1 MSLKRTGEGK
11 MKQYKNIYS
20 FIDDYNKKVGDYY
33 FSHDTLKFF
42 GERVSEMRIL
52 KNTVKITD
60 EMDEKRE
67 CYILSSLQ
75 RNYPSGAKRSYSYF
89 DCETLERVFIKE

>member
-1 MSLKRTGEGK
+1 
-11 MKQYKNIYS
+11 MKKYDNIYS
-20 FIDDYNKKVGDYY
+20 FIKDYEEKVGGYY
-33 FSHDTLKFF
+33 FYYNTLKFF

-60 EMDEKRE
+60 NMDKKRE

-75 RNYPSGAKRSYSYF
+75 RNHPSGARRSYSYF

>member
-1 MSLKRTGEGK
+1 
-11 MKQYKNIYS
+11 MKKYNNIYC

-42 GERVSEMRIL
+42 GERLSEMYLL
-52 KNTVKITD
+52 KNTATIKD
-60 EMDEKRE
+60 CLGEKHE

-75 RNYPSGAKRSYSYF
+75 RNNPSGAKRTYHYF
-89 DCETLERVFIKE
+89 DVETLKRVIYKKEAER